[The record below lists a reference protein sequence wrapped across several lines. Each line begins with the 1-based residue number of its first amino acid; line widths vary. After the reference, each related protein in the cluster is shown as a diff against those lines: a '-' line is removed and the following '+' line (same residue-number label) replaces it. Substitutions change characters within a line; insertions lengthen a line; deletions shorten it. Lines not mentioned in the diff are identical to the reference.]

1 VIRANC
7 QIKLLF
13 CSAGICIL
21 PWTSTGAQTS
31 ELNASAWRIILPGSH
46 SLSQNTTAEE
56 LTEPSVLDGVYTKI
70 QAERGRRSYL
80 KECSNCHSQNLRGGE
95 TGLPLL
101 GRSFRAA
108 WSDKTLGDLF
118 ENIRTTMPEESPGRL
133 SDKIYINILAYI
145 LESNRFPPGPTALEA
160 NLTHLNEIRLDNNLA
175 Q

>member
-1 VIRANC
+1 MIRVNSK
-7 QIKLLF
+7 IKLLL
-13 CSAGICIL
+13 CSTGICIL
-21 PWTSTGAQTS
+21 TLTPTGVQTS
-31 ELNASAWRIILPGSH
+31 ELNEKVWGMILH
-46 SLSQNTTAEE
+46 EARRLHQNTRMDERTK
-56 LTEPSVLDGVYTKI
+56 PSVLDGVYTKI

-80 KECSNCHSQNLRGGE
+80 KECSSCHSKDLRGGE

-133 SDKIYINILAYI
+133 SDKIYINILSYI
-145 LESNRFPPGPTALEA
+145 LESNRFPPGPEALEA
-160 NLTHLNEIRLDNNLA
+160 DLVQLNEIRLDDHLA